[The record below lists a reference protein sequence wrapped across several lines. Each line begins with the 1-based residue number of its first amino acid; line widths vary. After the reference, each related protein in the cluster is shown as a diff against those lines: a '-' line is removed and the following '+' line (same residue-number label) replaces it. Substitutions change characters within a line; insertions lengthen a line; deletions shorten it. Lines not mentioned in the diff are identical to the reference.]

1 VRIYQIRTIAFQKA
15 HNFRRKNQMTSWI
28 RANPQRTT
36 TVERALFFETTV
48 SGICA
53 NFNQF
58 LYAYAYAETEGKPL
72 TVYDMNN
79 SISPSFPLIKN
90 SFADMSGA
98 VFVDSMPAIATSVR
112 RIMPRVMEKVQAL
125 PMDTLRATA
134 QRIFKWNPRI
144 LPQAREIYEK
154 ASLPAAFDLGI
165 HIRAGDK
172 ITTREMTAI
181 SIDKYVAATKKYQ
194 EDSGL
199 DELHIFIMTDTI
211 PLRAAFIK
219 KADPSWKIYY
229 LPTPLPQPEGHIQAV
244 FNGSPQRLKMPAY
257 TYFMAELIIMQSI
270 PDILCTLSSNV
281 GRFLYYTVDH
291 SDGIMSLDAKMTV
304 V

>member
-1 VRIYQIRTIAFQKA
+1 
-15 HNFRRKNQMTSWI
+15 MTSWI

-36 TVERALFFETTV
+36 TIERALFFETNAA
-48 SGICA
+48 GLCA

-58 LYAYAYAETEGKPL
+58 LYAYAFAEAEGKPL

-79 SISPSFPLIKN
+79 SISPSFALIKN
-90 SFADMSGA
+90 SFADISGV
-98 VFVDSMPAIATSVR
+98 VFVDGMPAIATSLR
-112 RIMPRVMEKVQAL
+112 RNMNRVMERVQAL
-125 PMDTLRATA
+125 PLETLRTTA
-134 QRIFKWNPRI
+134 QRIFQWNAQI
-144 LPQAREIYEK
+144 LPQVRTIYDK
-154 ASLPAAFDLGI
+154 AALPAAFDLGI

-181 SIDKYVAATKKYQ
+181 SIDKYIAATKKYQ
-194 EDSGL
+194 TDSDL

-219 KADPSWKIYY
+219 KADPSWKIHY

-244 FNGSPQRLKMPAY
+244 FNASPQRLKMPAY

>member
-1 VRIYQIRTIAFQKA
+1 
-15 HNFRRKNQMTSWI
+15 MTSWI

-36 TVERALFFETTV
+36 TVERSLFFETNAA
-48 SGICA
+48 GLCA

-58 LYAYAYAETEGKPL
+58 LYAYAFAEAEGKPL
-72 TVYDMNN
+72 TVYDMIN
-79 SISPSFPLIKN
+79 SISPSFALIKN
-90 SFADMSGA
+90 SFADISGV
-98 VFVDSMPAIATSVR
+98 VFVDGMPAIATSLR
-112 RIMPRVMEKVQAL
+112 RNINRVMERVQVL
-125 PMDTLRATA
+125 PLETLRTTA
-134 QRIFKWNPRI
+134 QRIFQWNPQI
-144 LPQAREIYEK
+144 LPQVRTIYDK

-194 EDSGL
+194 TDSDL

-219 KADPSWKIYY
+219 KADPSWKIHY
-229 LPTPLPQPEGHIQAV
+229 LPTPLPQPEGHNQAV
-244 FNGSPQRLKMPAY
+244 FNASPQRLKMPAY

-291 SDGIMSLDAKMTV
+291 SDGIMSLDTKMSV